1 MSNQSKQTIYNNLLD
16 STGEEIIRLEKEIL
30 LLLEKP
36 VTKEEIDR
44 IENRLK
50 ELEKVFYQDL

>member
-16 STGEEIIRLEKEIL
+16 AAGEELIRLEKEIL

-36 VTKEEIDR
+36 VTKEEIDK

-50 ELEKVFYQDL
+50 ELETIFYKNL

>member
-16 STGEEIIRLEKEIL
+16 TAGEEIIRLEKEIL
-30 LLLEKP
+30 LMLEKP

-50 ELEKVFYQDL
+50 

>member
-16 STGEEIIRLEKEIL
+16 TAGEEIIRLEKEIL
-30 LLLEKP
+30 LMLEKP

-50 ELEKVFYQDL
+50 ELEKVFYKDL

>member
-1 MSNQSKQTIYNNLLD
+1 MSNQFNQTIYNNLLN
-16 STGEEIIRLEKEIL
+16 STGEELIQLEKELL

-50 ELEKVFYQDL
+50 ELEKVFYKDL